1 MTTALRTRIIK
12 IGNSQGVRI
21 PRTLLDQA
29 QLPEDVEIEATA
41 QQIVIRP
48 ALRVRHGW
56 EEQFQRMAAM
66 GDDVLLDG
74 SPATLSLWDDEEW
87 EWE

>member
-1 MTTALRTRIIK
+1 MSTALRTRIIK

-29 QLPEDVEIEATA
+29 QLPEDVEMEATA

-48 ALRVRHGW
+48 ALRVRQGW
-56 EEQFQRMAAM
+56 EEQFQRMAAL

-74 SPATLSLWDDEEW
+74 APASLSLWDAEEW

>member
-29 QLPEDVEIEATA
+29 QLPEDVEMEVTG

-48 ALRVRHGW
+48 ALRARQGW
-56 EEQFQRMAAM
+56 EERFQRMAAL

-74 SPATLSLWDDEEW
+74 SPIALSLWDVEEW
-87 EWE
+87 QWE